1 MEHGNSQACF
11 LFYYFPVQI
20 IPVFVIS
27 NRSFFFFFFEVRGC
41 FFVVLP
47 HCNCTPVSLFTGQ
60 ANGGKTPKTYDRRVQ
75 YFCRLEF
82 SNSRVVELFLC

>member
-11 LFYYFPVQI
+11 LFYYFSVQI
-20 IPVFVIS
+20 ILVFVIW
-27 NRSFFFFFFEVRGC
+27 NRSFFSEAKGR
-41 FFVVLP
+41 FFVVLS

-75 YFCRLEF
+75 YFRRLEF

>member
-11 LFYYFPVQI
+11 LFYYFSFQI
-20 IPVFVIS
+20 ILVFVIW
-27 NRSFFFFFFEVRGC
+27 NRSFFFFEARGR

-47 HCNCTPVSLFTGQ
+47 HCNCTLVSLFTGQ

-75 YFCRLEF
+75 YFRRLEF